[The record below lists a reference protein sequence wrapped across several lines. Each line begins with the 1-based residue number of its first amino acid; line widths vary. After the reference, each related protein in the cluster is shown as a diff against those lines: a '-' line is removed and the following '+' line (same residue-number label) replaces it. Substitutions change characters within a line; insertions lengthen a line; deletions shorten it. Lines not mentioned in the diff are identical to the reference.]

1 MNDENAAAADGG
13 LVGSRQHTAILCAI
27 LIAIATV
34 GFLSLGR
41 PAAPGGAGAGLSG
54 PALYLPLL
62 AAEWGLFLYLRMG
75 LRKQGRSVRDLL
87 SARPLG
93 LRAIAADLLLGLL
106 LLCAWLAAE
115 YLFDRAFGSATPAG
129 VQPLLV
135 RRAADVPLWILLAL
149 SAGFVEE
156 LVFRG
161 YLQRQFGAL
170 LGNRWAGL
178 IAQAIFFGVTH
189 GYQGALPVLKITL
202 FGLMFG
208 AAAVARRSLVPGI
221 AAHGAVD
228 VIGGLAAFR

>member
-1 MNDENAAAADGG
+1 MNDQITDTGNIGPVA
-13 LVGSRQHTAILCAI
+13 SRRHTAVLCGILA
-27 LIAIATV
+27 AIAVV

-41 PAAPGGAGAGLSG
+41 SAASGGAPALSG

-62 AAEWGLFLYLRMG
+62 AAEWGLFLYVRMG
-75 LRKQGRSVRDLL
+75 VRKRGHTMR
-87 SARPLG
+87 G
-93 LRAIAADLLLGLL
+93 LIGTRTLFVDILLGLL
-106 LLCAWLAAE
+106 LLAAWLAVE
-115 YLFDRAFGSATPAG
+115 YAFDRVFGSATPAG

-135 RRAADVPLWILLAL
+135 RHAADIPLWILLAL

-170 LGNRWAGL
+170 LASRWAGV
-178 IAQAIFFGVTH
+178 IAQAVFFGVTH
-189 GYQGALPVLKITL
+189 GYQGALPVLKIAL

-208 AAAVARRSLVPGI
+208 AAALVRRSLVPGM
-221 AAHGAVD
+221 AAHAAVD

>member
-1 MNDENAAAADGG
+1 MNDRINEAADIDPVASG
-13 LVGSRQHTAILCAI
+13 RHTAVLCGI
-27 LIAIATV
+27 LIAVAAA
-34 GFLSLGR
+34 GCLSLGR
-41 PAAPGGAGAGLSG
+41 SAAAGGATPLSG

-62 AAEWGLFLYLRMG
+62 AAEWGLFLYVRMG
-75 LRKQGRSVRDLL
+75 VKKRGNTLRGLIG
-87 SARPLG
+87 ARALFV
-93 LRAIAADLLLGLL
+93 DLLLGLAL
-106 LLCAWLAAE
+106 FAAWLAAE
-115 YLFDRAFGSATPAG
+115 YAFDRVFGAATPAG

-135 RRAADVPLWILLAL
+135 RRAADIPLWVLLAL

-170 LGNRWAGL
+170 LGSRWAGV
-178 IAQAIFFGVTH
+178 IAQAVFFGVTH

-208 AAAVARRSLVPGI
+208 AFALLRRSLVPGM
-221 AAHGAVD
+221 AAHAAVD